1 LRPAPRKSNLIL
13 IDHSGAVFRHGLLE
27 DPIEWTLDS
36 TRRAENPTH
45 ARRDRGTIGRLIECS
60 RCGALRTAGEKC
72 LSCGFFRQRRPDL
85 IVFREGE
92 LAHVNRQTRTVESAN
107 DPNERMRW
115 HAMLLHIRDQRGYH
129 PKWPIAKYRE
139 RFGNW
144 PPFGAN
150 PAPVPP
156 TPEVLSWVRS
166 RNIAYAK
173 AKAAAS

>member
-1 LRPAPRKSNLIL
+1 MR
-13 IDHSGAVFRHGLLE
+13 V
-27 DPIEWTLDS
+27 
-36 TRRAENPTH
+36 
-45 ARRDRGTIGRLIECS
+45 
-60 RCGALRTAGEKC
+60 AGERC
-72 LSCGFFRQRRPDL
+72 PHCGFLPQRPPKP
-85 IVFREGE
+85 IVFTDGD
-92 LAHVNRQTRTVESAN
+92 LALVDRQLRATVSHS
-107 DPNERMRW
+107 DPNERIRW

-129 PKWPIAKYRE
+129 SKWSIAKYRE

-150 PAPVPP
+150 PTPVPP